1 MQEDYRKDVRLL
13 SLQPNPTPNPNTVE
27 ITKPIKKPRGLWLDA
42 FLRIVK
48 SKTSL
53 IGLCIILI
61 LFITALLAPFIA
73 THDPTTQL
81 ITNRYQPPSGEHL
94 LGTDELGRDIFS
106 RIVYGT
112 RISIQIGVIAV
123 GISMII
129 GVTLGAVAGYFG
141 RWIDQIIMRIIDVMM
156 AFPSILLAIALVAV
170 LGPNLRNAMIAV
182 GIVGI
187 PQFARIVRSAVL
199 SVKETEFVEAARS
212 IGGKHGR
219 ILMSHVLPNSLAPI
233 IVQTTLGIGTAIL
246 DAAGLSFLGL
256 GAQPPTPEWGAM
268 LSDGRNALQIA
279 PWVITFPG
287 LAIFFVVLGFNLFGD
302 GLRDALDPR
311 LKE

>member
-1 MQEDYRKDVRLL
+1 ME
-13 SLQPNPTPNPNTVE
+13 LQPNPAGNTDTALPDE
-27 ITKPIKKPRGLWLDA
+27 LAHKKKSSLWKDVFFRL
-42 FLRIVK
+42 IK

-53 IGLCIILI
+53 IGLCIILLLI
-61 LFITALLAPFIA
+61 VTAIFAPLIA
-73 THDPTTQL
+73 THNPTSYES
-81 ITNRYQPPSGEHL
+81 ITNRYQPPSAEHF
-94 LGTDELGRDIFS
+94 LGTDALGRDIFS

-112 RISIQIGVIAV
+112 RISIQIGVFTVA
-123 GISMII
+123 ISMII
-129 GVTLGAVAGYFG
+129 GVLLGGIAGYFG
-141 RWIDQIIMRIIDVMM
+141 KWIDQIIMRVVDILM

-170 LGPNLRNAMIAV
+170 LGPSLQNAMIAV

-199 SVKETEFVEAARS
+199 SVKETEYIEAAKA
-212 IGGKHGR
+212 IGAKNGR
-219 ILMSHVLPNSLAPI
+219 VLMQHVLPNCLAPI
-233 IVQTTLGIGTAIL
+233 IVQATLSVGTAIL

-268 LSDGRNALQIA
+268 LSDGRAALQNA
-279 PWVITFPG
+279 PWVVAFPG
-287 LAIFFVVLGFNLFGD
+287 IAIFLVVLGFNLFGD

>member
-1 MQEDYRKDVRLL
+1 MARTPEPVTNTASGE
-13 SLQPNPTPNPNTVE
+13 SLKAS
-27 ITKPIKKPRGLWLDA
+27 KPIPLWLEA
-42 FLRIVK
+42 GFRIIK
-48 SKTSL
+48 SKTAL
-53 IGLCIILI
+53 IGVIIIVL
-61 LFITALLAPFIA
+61 LVLTAILAPVIA
-73 THDPTTQL
+73 THSPTAQD
-81 ITNRYQPPSGEHL
+81 IVNRYQAPSSDHL

-123 GISMII
+123 GISLAI
-129 GVTLGAVAGYFG
+129 GVLLGGIAGYYG
-141 RWIDQIIMRIIDVMM
+141 RWIDQIVMRFIDIMM
-156 AFPSILLAIALVAV
+156 AFPSILMAIALVAV
-170 LGPNLRNAMIAV
+170 LGPSLQNAMIAV

-199 SVKETEFVEAARS
+199 SIKENEYIEAAKS
-212 IGGKHGR
+212 IGAKHGR
-219 ILMSHVLPNSLAPI
+219 ILIQHVLPNCVAPI
-233 IVQTTLGIGTAIL
+233 IVQATLGVGTAIL

-268 LSDGRNALQIA
+268 LSDGRAAIQNA
-279 PWVITFPG
+279 PWVVAFPG

-311 LKE
+311 LKQ

>member
-1 MQEDYRKDVRLL
+1 M
-13 SLQPNPTPNPNTVE
+13 SLQPNPLPDPKSAESQETNQQ
-27 ITKPIKKPRGLWLDA
+27 KSSSLWGDA
-42 FLRIVK
+42 FSRIVK

-61 LFITALLAPFIA
+61 LIITAIFAPLIA
-73 THDPTTQL
+73 THSPTDYASLTD
-81 ITNRYQPPSGEHL
+81 RYQPPSSEHI

-106 RIVYGT
+106 RIVFGS

-129 GVTLGAVAGYFG
+129 GVLLGGIAGYFG
-141 RWIDQIIMRIIDVMM
+141 KWIDQVIMRIIDILM

-199 SVKETEFVEAARS
+199 SVKETEYIEAARA
-212 IGGKHGR
+212 IGAKHGR
-219 ILMSHVLPNSLAPI
+219 TLMHHVLPNCLAPI
-233 IVQTTLGIGTAIL
+233 IVQATLSIGTAIL

-256 GAQPPTPEWGAM
+256 GAQPPKPEWGAM
-268 LSDGRNALQIA
+268 LSDGRAALQNA
-279 PWVITFPG
+279 PWVVAFPG
-287 LAIFFVVLGFNLFGD
+287 MAIFLVVLGFNLFGD

-311 LKE
+311 LKQ

>member
-1 MQEDYRKDVRLL
+1 ME
-13 SLQPNPTPNPNTVE
+13 LQPNSVRDTDAVPADELVQQ
-27 ITKPIKKPRGLWLDA
+27 KKSSLWKDVFFRL
-42 FLRIVK
+42 IK

-53 IGLCIILI
+53 IGLCIILLLI
-61 LFITALLAPFIA
+61 VTAIFAPLIA
-73 THDPTTQL
+73 THSPTSYES
-81 ITNRYQPPSGEHL
+81 ITDRYQPPSAEHF
-94 LGTDELGRDIFS
+94 LGTDALGRDIFS

-112 RISIQIGVIAV
+112 RISIQIGVFTVA
-123 GISMII
+123 ISMII
-129 GVTLGAVAGYFG
+129 GVLLGGIAGYFG
-141 RWIDQIIMRIIDVMM
+141 KWIDQIIMRLVDILM

-170 LGPNLRNAMIAV
+170 LGPSLQNAMIAV

-199 SVKETEFVEAARS
+199 SVKETEYIEAAKA
-212 IGGKHGR
+212 IGAKNGR
-219 ILMSHVLPNSLAPI
+219 VLMQHVLPNCLAPI
-233 IVQTTLGIGTAIL
+233 IVQATLSVGTAIL

-268 LSDGRNALQIA
+268 LSDGRAALQNA
-279 PWVITFPG
+279 PWVVAFPG
-287 LAIFFVVLGFNLFGD
+287 IAIFLVVLGFNLFGD

>member
-1 MQEDYRKDVRLL
+1 M
-13 SLQPNPTPNPNTVE
+13 SLQPNPLPDPKSAEVQETNQH
-27 ITKPIKKPRGLWLDA
+27 KSSSLWGDA
-42 FLRIVK
+42 FSRIVK

-53 IGLCIILI
+53 IGLCIIIILI
-61 LFITALLAPFIA
+61 ITAIFAPLIA
-73 THDPTTQL
+73 THSPTGYESLTD
-81 ITNRYQPPSGEHL
+81 RYQSPSSEHL

-106 RIVYGT
+106 RIVFGS

-129 GVTLGAVAGYFG
+129 GVLLGGIAGYFG
-141 RWIDQIIMRIIDVMM
+141 KWIDQVIMRIIDIMM

-199 SVKETEFVEAARS
+199 SVKETEYIEAARA
-212 IGGKHGR
+212 IGAKHGR
-219 ILMSHVLPNSLAPI
+219 TLMQHVLPNCLAPI
-233 IVQTTLGIGTAIL
+233 IVQATLSVGTAIL

-256 GAQPPTPEWGAM
+256 GAQPPKPEWGAM
-268 LSDGRNALQIA
+268 LSDGRAALQNA
-279 PWVITFPG
+279 PWVVAFPG
-287 LAIFFVVLGFNLFGD
+287 MAIFLVVLGFNLFGD

-311 LKE
+311 LKQ

>member
-1 MQEDYRKDVRLL
+1 MQHL
-13 SLQPNPTPNPNTVE
+13 SIQPNPVPNPNEATTNTENVSK
-27 ITKPIKKPRGLWLDA
+27 TTRLWTES
-42 FLRIVK
+42 FLRIIK
-48 SKTSL
+48 SKTSF
-53 IGLCIILI
+53 IGLCIIFILI
-61 LFITALLAPFIA
+61 ITAILAPFIA
-73 THDPTTQL
+73 THSPTEQT
-81 ITNRYQPPSGEHL
+81 IVNRYQAPSAEHW

-112 RISIQIGVIAV
+112 RISIQIGVISV

-129 GVTLGAVAGYFG
+129 GVFLGAVSGYFG
-141 RWIDQIIMRIIDVMM
+141 RWIDQVIMRVIDIVM

-170 LGPNLRNAMIAV
+170 LGPSLRNAMIAV

-199 SVKETEFVEAARS
+199 SVKETEFVEAAHA
-212 IGGKHGR
+212 IGARHGR
-219 ILMSHVLPNSLAPI
+219 VLMQHVLPNCLAPI
-233 IVQTTLGIGTAIL
+233 IVQATLSIGTAIL

-256 GAQPPTPEWGAM
+256 GAQPPRPEWGAM
-268 LSDGRNALQIA
+268 LSDGRAALQNA
-279 PWVITFPG
+279 PWVATFPG
-287 LAIFFVVLGFNLFGD
+287 LAIFFVVLGFNMFGD

>member
-1 MQEDYRKDVRLL
+1 MCIM
-13 SLQPNPTPNPNTVE
+13 SLQPNPTPEPNPALPDSHDLQQ
-27 ITKPIKKPRGLWLDA
+27 TKARKLWVDA
-42 FLRIVK
+42 LIRIVK

-53 IGLCIILI
+53 IGLCIILV
-61 LFITALLAPFIA
+61 LVLTAIFAPVIA
-73 THDPTTQL
+73 THSHTAQD
-81 ITNRYQPPSGEHL
+81 IINRYQPPSAEHW

-123 GISMII
+123 GIAMII
-129 GVTLGAVAGYFG
+129 GVVLGSVAGYFG
-141 RWIDQIIMRIIDVMM
+141 RWIDQIIMRIIDIMM

-170 LGPNLRNAMIAV
+170 LGPSLTNAMIAV

-199 SVKETEFVEAARS
+199 SIKETEYIEASKAIGAKHARV
-212 IGGKHGR
+212 
-219 ILMSHVLPNSLAPI
+219 LFQHVLPNCAAPI
-233 IVQTTLGIGTAIL
+233 IVQATLSIGTAIL

-268 LSDGRNALQIA
+268 LTDGRAAIQNA
-279 PWVITFPG
+279 PWVVAFPG
-287 LAIFFVVLGFNLFGD
+287 LAIFLVVLGFNLFGD

>member
-1 MQEDYRKDVRLL
+1 M
-13 SLQPNPTPNPNTVE
+13 SLQPNPLPDPKSEEVQETNQQ
-27 ITKPIKKPRGLWLDA
+27 KSSSLWGDA
-42 FLRIVK
+42 FSRIVK

-53 IGLCIILI
+53 IGLCIIIILI
-61 LFITALLAPFIA
+61 ITAIFAPLIA
-73 THDPTTQL
+73 THSPTSYESLTD
-81 ITNRYQPPSGEHL
+81 RYQSPSSEHL

-106 RIVYGT
+106 RIVFGS

-129 GVTLGAVAGYFG
+129 GVLLGGIAGYFG
-141 RWIDQIIMRIIDVMM
+141 KWIDQVIMRIIDIMM

-199 SVKETEFVEAARS
+199 SVKETEYIEAARA
-212 IGGKHGR
+212 IGAKHGR
-219 ILMSHVLPNSLAPI
+219 TLMQHVLPNCLAPI
-233 IVQTTLGIGTAIL
+233 IVQATLSVGTAIL

-256 GAQPPTPEWGAM
+256 GAQPPKPEWGAM
-268 LSDGRNALQIA
+268 LSDGRAALQNA
-279 PWVITFPG
+279 PWVVAFPG
-287 LAIFFVVLGFNLFGD
+287 MAIFLVVLGFNLFGD

-311 LKE
+311 LKQ